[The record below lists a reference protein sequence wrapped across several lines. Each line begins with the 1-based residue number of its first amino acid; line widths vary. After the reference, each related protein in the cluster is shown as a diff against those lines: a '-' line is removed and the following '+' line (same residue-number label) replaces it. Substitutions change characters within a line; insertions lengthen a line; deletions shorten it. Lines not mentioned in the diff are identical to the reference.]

1 MKNSRNNNKSN
12 SSENKELID
21 LKSQINTYNINIQN
35 LKNSL
40 KEKDSIISKLKNEL
54 ENMNKNIIKKK
65 EFVKRDDIVVVNF
78 SSMDQKI
85 NFAIPSIG
93 TDIFAEIEEKLYQE
107 FPEYRESNNYFL
119 LNGKEILRFKTINEN
134 KIKSGRPIILVKPS

>member
-1 MKNSRNNNKSN
+1 
-12 SSENKELID
+12 
-21 LKSQINTYNINIQN
+21 
-35 LKNSL
+35 
-40 KEKDSIISKLKNEL
+40 
-54 ENMNKNIIKKK
+54 MNKNIIKKN
-65 EFVKRDDIVVVNF
+65 EYVKRDDIVVVNF

-107 FPEYRESNNYFL
+107 FPEYRETNNYFL

-134 KIKSGRPIILVKPS
+134 KIKSGRPIILFKPS

>member
-54 ENMNKNIIKKK
+54 ENMNKNTIKKK